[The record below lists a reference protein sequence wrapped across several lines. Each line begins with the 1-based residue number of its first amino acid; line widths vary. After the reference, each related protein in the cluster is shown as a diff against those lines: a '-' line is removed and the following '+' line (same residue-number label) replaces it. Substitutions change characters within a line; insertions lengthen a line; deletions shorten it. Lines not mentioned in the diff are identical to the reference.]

1 MKLPG
6 FLTAI
11 SVGEENDYFI
21 ENLSILLSSGMGI
34 AQTLDAIK
42 AEIKSKKL
50 RQIIEEL
57 QKDIDG
63 GMAIS
68 AALEKTR
75 LTPSHIISLIRIG
88 ESSGK
93 LPENL
98 KLVVAQQQKERVF
111 RSKVRSAMLYPGIVF
126 SLTLVIGVGIAWFIL
141 PKLANVFYQLKV
153 ELPLITRV
161 LIALGKF
168 IAAYGHIAI
177 PAFLA
182 LVGLVVYLVFFYPK
196 TKSAGQALLF
206 AFPPVKKLIMEVEL
220 ARFGYLLGLLLGAGI
235 PIIECLNSIS
245 KATAFYRYQRLYNH
259 FAKSVEE
266 GNSFQKSFELYP
278 KVRTLIPMPI
288 EQMIISAEQSGNLPN
303 TLLKIGEIFEAKSET
318 TTKNLATVLEPIL
331 LVIVWLGVVAVAL
344 AVILPIYSLIG
355 GFNQPNSAPAPQVQ
369 QAPQAQATEEAQT
382 KEEPV
387 QILQILPTEVGYL
400 NVRVDPSTN
409 SGILGQVKAPE
420 TYQYQNQEG
429 GWYQIIIS
437 GGQTGWVFGQYVKPI
452 DELEIQLQEQEATES
467 APQP

>member
-141 PKLANVFYQLKV
+141 PKLANVFYQLKI
-153 ELPLITRV
+153 ELPLINRV

-168 IAAYGHIAI
+168 IAAYGHI
-177 PAFLA
+177 
-182 LVGLVVYLVFFYPK
+182 
-196 TKSAGQALLF
+196 
-206 AFPPVKKLIMEVEL
+206 
-220 ARFGYLLGLLLGAGI
+220 
-235 PIIECLNSIS
+235 
-245 KATAFYRYQRLYNH
+245 
-259 FAKSVEE
+259 
-266 GNSFQKSFELYP
+266 
-278 KVRTLIPMPI
+278 
-288 EQMIISAEQSGNLPN
+288 
-303 TLLKIGEIFEAKSET
+303 
-318 TTKNLATVLEPIL
+318 
-331 LVIVWLGVVAVAL
+331 
-344 AVILPIYSLIG
+344 
-355 GFNQPNSAPAPQVQ
+355 
-369 QAPQAQATEEAQT
+369 
-382 KEEPV
+382 
-387 QILQILPTEVGYL
+387 
-400 NVRVDPSTN
+400 
-409 SGILGQVKAPE
+409 
-420 TYQYQNQEG
+420 
-429 GWYQIIIS
+429 
-437 GGQTGWVFGQYVKPI
+437 
-452 DELEIQLQEQEATES
+452 
-467 APQP
+467 